1 MGEEQQLQKHKMLKT
16 VNGNDDIP
24 RIHVFEWLK
33 YSEGN
38 MRTLLLIQGV
48 DSHHLLK
55 I

>member
-1 MGEEQQLQKHKMLKT
+1 MAEEQQLQKHKMLKT
-16 VNGNDDIP
+16 VNGNDIP
-24 RIHVFEWLK
+24 HIHVFEWLK